1 MFKKDVG
8 VMAHEE
14 LRNDG
19 QKLAD
24 LADVRSA
31 DAAYQAWIETGKK
44 TYSHEE
50 MWSRLSDD

>member
-1 MFKKDVG
+1 MFQKEVG
-8 VMAHEE
+8 VMTYEE

-31 DAAYQAWIETGKK
+31 DAVYQEWIETGKK

-50 MWSRLSDD
+50 MWSQLLND

>member
-1 MFKKDVG
+1 
-8 VMAHEE
+8 MAYEGLH
-14 LRNDG
+14 NDG

-31 DAAYQAWIETGKK
+31 DAAYLAWIETGEK

>member
-1 MFKKDVG
+1 
-8 VMAHEE
+8 MAHEE

-31 DAAYQAWIETGKK
+31 DAVYQEWIETGKK

>member
-1 MFKKDVG
+1 MFQKEVG
-8 VMAHEE
+8 VMAYEE

-24 LADVRSA
+24 LADARSA

-50 MWSRLSDD
+50 MWSQLSDD

>member
-1 MFKKDVG
+1 MFKKEVG

>member
-1 MFKKDVG
+1 
-8 VMAHEE
+8 MAYKE

-31 DAAYQAWIETGKK
+31 DAVYQEWIEMGKK

-50 MWSRLSDD
+50 MWSRLLDD

>member
-1 MFKKDVG
+1 MFQKEVG
-8 VMAHEE
+8 VMAYKE

-31 DAAYQAWIETGKK
+31 DAVYQEWIETGKK